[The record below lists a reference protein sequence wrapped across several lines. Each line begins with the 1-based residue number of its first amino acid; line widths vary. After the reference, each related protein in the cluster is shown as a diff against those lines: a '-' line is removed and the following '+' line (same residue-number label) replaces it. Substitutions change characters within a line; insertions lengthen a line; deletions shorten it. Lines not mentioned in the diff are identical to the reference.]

1 VGKISK
7 NKKKKL
13 KRKQKRQAELLE
25 KRLQEIEELER
36 EAERKKTEENENE
49 QNAESQPEAKLKSVC
64 LDDVADEEPANEYGE
79 DHDEKEDTEKENI
92 EKDDD
97 ADPELDNTDP
107 TWIESPKT
115 NGHLENGPFS
125 LEQPLDDEDEED
137 EDCPNP
143 EDFNLDESNAESDCT
158 YSSSYEQ
165 FNSELPNGQHKNAEL
180 QFSEFSSAIF
190 SGPLESV
197 ESGLAASEDSTVLE
211 RDENSS
217 CQDRSRTVSASST
230 GEMPK

>member
-1 VGKISK
+1 MLS
-7 NKKKKL
+7 
-13 KRKQKRQAELLE
+13 LLNFVFILAGNVSSE
-25 KRLQEIEELER
+25 
-36 EAERKKTEENENE
+36 
-49 QNAESQPEAKLKSVC
+49 
-64 LDDVADEEPANEYGE
+64 GE

-230 GEMPK
+230 GEMPKSKYCLLCILHLILISFYAVSSAADFHTNTSLPTPLFHRGYSYVSNNF